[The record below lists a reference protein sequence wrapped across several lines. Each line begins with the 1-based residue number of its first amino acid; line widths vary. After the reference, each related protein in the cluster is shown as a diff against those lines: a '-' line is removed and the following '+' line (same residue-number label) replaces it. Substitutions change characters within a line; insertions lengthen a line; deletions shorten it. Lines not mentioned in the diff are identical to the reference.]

1 MAQDVRL
8 GAVVMFVRDLDRS
21 VAFYRELLGLD
32 VVDRSTTAALLTN
45 PGGAELILR
54 AMGDSAQRALG
65 SIGAQYVIWTVSSR
79 DDLDR
84 CERLL
89 RERSAHP
96 QLRTENG
103 AMSVE
108 GTDPDDTPVVIV
120 YHGPNQPPLR
130 ELPTRIYAW

>member
-1 MAQDVRL
+1 MAQGVRL

-21 VAFYRELLGLD
+21 VDFYTELLGLD
-32 VVDRSTTAALLTN
+32 VADRSTMAALLTN
-45 PGGAELILR
+45 PGGAELVLR

-65 SIGAQYVIWTVSSR
+65 SIGVQYVVWSVASR

-89 RERSAHP
+89 RERSAHR
-96 QLRTENG
+96 QTRTEDG
-103 AMSVE
+103 AIAVE
-108 GTDPDDTPVVIV
+108 GADPDDSPVLIV
-120 YHGPNQPPLR
+120 YRGPNEPPLR